1 MAAAGRWDVT
11 YCEGWDARWG
21 VLVGPLLV
29 RVARQRTVLAIRRTR
44 QAGSTTPIAVCLL
57 VTCLLF
63 SGCDLGASSRGSS
76 PPHRSPPGTAASA
89 APTDSQA
96 GASPASGNCRLP
108 PLRQQL
114 AQLLLVGFPGTTP
127 TPANRWVVEQ
137 GVGGLVLFSRNISS
151 AAQVRSL
158 LRHLQASAAIP
169 LEIAVDE
176 EPGRIARLA
185 GVIATAPPARQVGRL
200 PPPQIFQYGLR
211 IGRDLTALGV
221 TTDLAPVLDI
231 TDAPPNSVIG
241 DRSFGSDPAGV
252 SRAAVA
258 FMLGLTHGGVTT
270 VGKHFPGHGESAI
283 DSHLALPIVDVTASR
298 LQAWD
303 LAPYKAAIKDGLPAV
318 MVGHL
323 LVRRLDPQRPASLS
337 PVLVKG
343 LLRER
348 LGFDGLVVSDALEMD
363 AIARSWPLPT
373 AAELAIQAGVDQ
385 VIVWRDYARI
395 PQIIDRLE
403 DGVRSGRLSPDRIRE
418 AFLRVQRFK
427 RQPAWDGCA
436 RIAAPRP

>member
-1 MAAAGRWDVT
+1 
-11 YCEGWDARWG
+11 
-21 VLVGPLLV
+21 L
-29 RVARQRTVLAIRRTR
+29 
-44 QAGSTTPIAVCLL
+44 
-57 VTCLLF
+57 
-63 SGCDLGASSRGSS
+63 
-76 PPHRSPPGTAASA
+76 
-89 APTDSQA
+89 
-96 GASPASGNCRLP
+96 GNCRLP

-137 GVGGLVLFSRNISS
+137 GVGGLVLFSRNIHS

-200 PPPQIFQYGLR
+200 PATQIFQYGLR
-211 IGRDLTALGV
+211 IGRDLAALGV

-231 TDAPPNSVIG
+231 TDAAPNSVIG
-241 DRSFGSDPAGV
+241 DRSFGGDPTSV
-252 SRAAVA
+252 SRAAIA
-258 FMLGLTHGGVTT
+258 FMLGLTQGGVTT

-283 DSHLALPIVDVTASR
+283 DSHRALPIVDVTASR

-303 LAPYKAAIKDGLPAV
+303 LAPYKAAIKDGLPGV

-343 LLRER
+343 LLRQR

-363 AIARSWPLPT
+363 AIARWWPLPV

-395 PQIIDRLE
+395 PQIIDRLQ
-403 DGVRSGRLSPDRIRE
+403 DGVRSGRLSPDRVQA
-418 AFLRVQRFK
+418 AFLHVQRFK
-427 RQPAWDGCA
+427 RQRAWDGCTQ
-436 RIAAPRP
+436 IAAPTP